1 MPMVKWARER
11 DKWRTGLKMRFAFGG
26 PELSKTVFGGS
37 EAVPVVFGG
46 TERAP
51 VVFGGTEPVPVVF
64 GGTEPVP
71 VVFGGRPEF
80 PPVDIYDDGD
90 KVVVEADIPGFKK
103 GEIEVHFKENDLIIS
118 GKREKLEEEEEDK
131 YYRYERYFSTFSRV
145 IPLPVPVDCSKAK
158 AKFENA
164 VLRIEI
170 PKVAG
175 EEPTPITVE

>member
-11 DKWRTGLKMRFAFGG
+11 EKWRTGLKMRFAFGG
-26 PELSKTVFGGS
+26 PELSQT
-37 EAVPVVFGG
+37 
-46 TERAP
+46 
-51 VVFGGTEPVPVVF
+51 VFGGTEPVPVVF
-64 GGTEPVP
+64 GGTEPSKTVYGGTEPVP
-71 VVFGGRPEF
+71 VLFGGREPVPVLFGGVPEF

-90 KVVVEADIPGFKK
+90 KIVIQADVPGFKK
-103 GEIEVHFKENDLIIS
+103 EEIQVHFKENDLIIS
-118 GKREKLEEEEEDK
+118 GKREKLEEKEEEDK

-164 VLRIEI
+164 VLEITI

-175 EEPTPITVE
+175 KSQPRFP